1 MVRLD
6 LKKWR
11 SQMEAPNYRYVDEIT
26 EGNVPVEI
34 TDGQYKGIMVR
45 YDRVT
50 LEERDENLHFDYDY
64 DIVQNPNDQEVTDD
78 LHDVFTGI
86 LLRIL
91 EEQVKAVPDDLDILK
106 EVEIEKHRVSN
117 TSESNIQ

>member
-1 MVRLD
+1 
-6 LKKWR
+6 
-11 SQMEAPNYRYVDEIT
+11 MESPNYRYVDEIT